1 MSLNPTPR
9 RPALSAVPPAAELA
23 RLHAQA
29 HQEAARLRREAIDDV
44 WRGADALW
52 ASALDTAGRSAT
64 RLAARLAHHRQLRG
78 A

>member
-1 MSLNPTPR
+1 MSLNLAPR
-9 RPALSAVPPAAELA
+9 DSALSAVPSAADLA
-23 RLHAQA
+23 RLHVQA

-52 ASALDTAGRSAT
+52 ASALDRAGRSAT